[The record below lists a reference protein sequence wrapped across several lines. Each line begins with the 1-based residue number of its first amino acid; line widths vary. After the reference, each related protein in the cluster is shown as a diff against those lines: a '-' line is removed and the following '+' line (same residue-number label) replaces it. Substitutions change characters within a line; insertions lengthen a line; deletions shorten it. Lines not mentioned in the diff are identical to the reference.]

1 MGVDERIDE
10 LRWPSLSFGVE
21 IVESGLKA
29 IEVDA
34 RRIFRIEDQRKV
46 VGVIQPRHD
55 DERFATNHPVL
66 RNIRARQ
73 VTGPIDALVNEVFKG
88 MLIDSMSRT
97 DPTHGTLTGDR
108 SQTVQSSFDQFFFL
122 FCI

>member
-1 MGVDERIDE
+1 RSLAYGVAI
-10 LRWPSLSFGVE
+10 VE
-21 IVESGLKA
+21 IRIKA

-34 RRIFRIEDQRKV
+34 RGIFRIEDQRKV

-108 SQTVQSSFDQFFFL
+108 RQTAKVRLIRS
-122 FCI
+122 